1 MRWQHMIVIDAHL
14 TGSEKRPERAAASW
28 PDLLYL
34 LALFISCTCTSIH
47 MTHRMQELLDI
58 GTIEDDQSID
68 VAQESS
74 DTDEEVVIQENVI
87 IFSNWS

>member
-1 MRWQHMIVIDAHL
+1 
-14 TGSEKRPERAAASW
+14 
-28 PDLLYL
+28 
-34 LALFISCTCTSIH
+34 